1 MPTVCLMVI
10 CWQIKKGGMEMVHSS
25 LERNEKIDKTYLAS
39 QLYMDYLE
47 VSLWLLIEIFY
58 AFLFLPQSC
67 I

>member
-1 MPTVCLMVI
+1 
-10 CWQIKKGGMEMVHSS
+10 MEMVHSS